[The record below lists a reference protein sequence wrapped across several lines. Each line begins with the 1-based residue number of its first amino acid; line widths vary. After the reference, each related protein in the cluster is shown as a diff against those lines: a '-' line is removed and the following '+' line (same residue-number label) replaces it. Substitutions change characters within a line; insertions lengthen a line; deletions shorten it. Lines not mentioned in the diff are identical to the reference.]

1 VSPPEAGKPVNTYPK
16 KNRECFGHL
25 ETVFPMGEDGLRHT
39 PDICLECPDKTECLR
54 AAIQGV
60 EGLKVR
66 EEHLSRAYDSGTIG
80 FFERW
85 ARKKELQQKKGKPKG
100 LSRFFRFCK

>member
-1 VSPPEAGKPVNTYPK
+1 MNFEPVNTYPK

-25 ETVFPMGEDGLRHT
+25 EIVFPMAEDGLRHT
-39 PDICLECPDKTECLR
+39 PDSCLECPDKTECLR
-54 AAIQGV
+54 AAIQGA

-80 FFERW
+80 FLERW
-85 ARKKELQQKKGKPKG
+85 ARKKELQRKKGKPTG
-100 LSRFFRFCK
+100 LSRFFCFYK